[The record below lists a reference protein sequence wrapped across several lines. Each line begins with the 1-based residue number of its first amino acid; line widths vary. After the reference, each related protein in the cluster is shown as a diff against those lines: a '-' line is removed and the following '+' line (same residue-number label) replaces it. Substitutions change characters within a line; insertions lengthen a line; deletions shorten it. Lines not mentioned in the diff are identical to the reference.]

1 MSALP
6 QDQNQQRTRA
16 ALTSKKFLLHHPSSI
31 SMDACVQRRGSSS
44 ERERWGLEGGGQAL
58 YQCATNGAPGQQSP
72 AGLRGRSCQ
81 QLQHALQ
88 HGGTQQL
95 TLCCPCCRGQ
105 PAVLL
110 ETTKADGQP
119 GCRLNCDMYKFTYTH
134 YITHHGAL
142 VDSKLVCWPG
152 HEHTRLAKTQK
163 RNARGSAAE
172 GLLQMST
179 TS

>member
-88 HGGTQQL
+88 RWDAAAYLVLPMLPRAACGAAGNDQGGWPTWL
-95 TLCCPCCRGQ
+95 P
-105 PAVLL
+105 
-110 ETTKADGQP
+110 
-119 GCRLNCDMYKFTYTH
+119 
-134 YITHHGAL
+134 
-142 VDSKLVCWPG
+142 SKLRHV
-152 HEHTRLAKTQK
+152 
-163 RNARGSAAE
+163 
-172 GLLQMST
+172 
-179 TS
+179 